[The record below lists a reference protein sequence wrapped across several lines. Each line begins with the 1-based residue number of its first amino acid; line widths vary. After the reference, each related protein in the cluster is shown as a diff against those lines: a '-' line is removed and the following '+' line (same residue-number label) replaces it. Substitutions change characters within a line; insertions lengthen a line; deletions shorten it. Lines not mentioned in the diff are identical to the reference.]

1 MSAACGKMRIGL
13 TGLAILFASGCSA
26 NGGPPQLL
34 RIAKPWFGGE
44 AAYTGA
50 IEIHRGCV
58 VAVGGGKRATI
69 LFDPDVM
76 LVDGGTAIRD
86 GSSGEVIRFGEQ
98 VHAFAAI
105 LLSGDRGWS
114 VHDIQSFYGVKLSES
129 CPKDEVVRLHDF
141 KPVD

>member
-1 MSAACGKMRIGL
+1 MRIGL
-13 TGLAILFASGCSA
+13 TSIAILLASGCAA
-26 NGGPPQLL
+26 NGGPPQLV
-34 RIAKPWFGGE
+34 RIANPLFGGE

-50 IEIHRGCV
+50 VEIHRGCV

-69 LFDPDVM
+69 LFDADVT

-98 VHAFAAI
+98 VHAGAAL
-105 LLSGDRGWS
+105 LLSGGRGWS
-114 VHDIQSFYGVKLSES
+114 VNDIQSFYGVKLPES

-141 KPVD
+141 KPVN